1 MILERQGS
9 LEVTHD
15 EKIKNEKIEIK
26 FKKKNVYFSKEKKT
40 EDKSAFWSYY
50 LKWKFH
56 IYTQKIKVYF
66 YNC

>member
-1 MILERQGS
+1 M
-9 LEVTHD
+9 
-15 EKIKNEKIEIK
+15 KNEKIEIK